1 MCLKPRLLNKGVTV
15 ALYWDVKC
23 LWFHSSNFALN
34 VCQNNT
40 KMIYFDK
47 IVQPLNSFWCFLF
60 SCPYQCVALQV
71 SGFPTGLFVAL
82 LVSGSLYLRVT
93 TCVHTCLSC
102 WCFLSVCVCFLFCLS
117 GSMTPLCVSVFAC
130 RLIIHTLNAGQK
142 QLGLIQQHPV
152 IAHCCWSPHIQK
164 HFNTVL
170 WPNTQIS
177 WHLCCL
183 QITSGFFFFL
193 SHNFLSYKLFL
204 AIIRFSLGMF
214 TVHILCTIDEE

>member
-1 MCLKPRLLNKGVTV
+1 MSLFFIRKKVLFDLKDSLWFMAVLLNDFFYLNPCGETELEKMCLIPRLLNKGVTV

-93 TCVHTCLSC
+93 TCVCILVCHAGVSCLCVCVSC
-102 WCFLSVCVCFLFCLS
+102 SVCQAAWLPSVWVCL
-117 GSMTPLCVSVFAC
+117 
-130 RLIIHTLNAGQK
+130 RAG
-142 QLGLIQQHPV
+142 
-152 IAHCCWSPHIQK
+152 
-164 HFNTVL
+164 
-170 WPNTQIS
+170 
-177 WHLCCL
+177 
-183 QITSGFFFFL
+183 
-193 SHNFLSYKLFL
+193 
-204 AIIRFSLGMF
+204 
-214 TVHILCTIDEE
+214 

>member
-1 MCLKPRLLNKGVTV
+1 MFFIFLSVSVCGPPGF
-15 ALYWDVKC
+15 
-23 LWFHSSNFALN
+23 WFSHRS
-34 VCQNNT
+34 VCG
-40 KMIYFDK
+40 
-47 IVQPLNSFWCFLF
+47 IVGQW
-60 SCPYQCVALQV
+60 V
-71 SGFPTGLFVAL
+71 SLSACNHM
-82 LVSGSLYLRVT
+82 
-93 TCVHTCLSC
+93 CVHTCLSC

-130 RLIIHTLNAGQK
+130 RLIIHTLNTGQK
-142 QLGLIQQHPV
+142 QLGLIQQQPV
-152 IAHCCWSPHIQK
+152 IALCCWSPHIQK

-183 QITSGFFFFL
+183 LITSGIFFFFL